1 MAEIIGVVLIAAA
14 LTAPTNWAIRLLL
27 SQIRAVETGGSEGAG
42 RWIGT
47 LERLLIFLLVVG
59 DEAGA
64 AALVVAAKAILRF
77 PEITGDEPHLSAE
90 YVLIGSL
97 ASWLL
102 GIAGGLA
109 ARTILGI

>member
-1 MAEIIGVVLIAAA
+1 MRVAAVVVLVVAMTVPA
-14 LTAPTNWAIRLLL
+14 NWFVRYLLI
-27 SQIRAVETGGSEGAG
+27 QIRAIETGGTEGAG
-42 RWIGT
+42 RWIGN

-77 PEITGDEPHLSAE
+77 PEITGKEPHLSAE

-102 GIAGGLA
+102 AVAGGLA
-109 ARTILGI
+109 ARAVLIY

>member
-1 MAEIIGVVLIAAA
+1 MSLVVVVM
-14 LTAPTNWAIRLLL
+14 TAPTNWFIRYLLV
-27 SQIRAVETGGSEGAG
+27 QIRAIDTGGTEGAG
-42 RWIGT
+42 RWIGI

-77 PEITGDEPHLSAE
+77 PEITGDEPHLNAE

-97 ASWLL
+97 ASWLMAV
-102 GIAGGLA
+102 AGGLG
-109 ARTILGI
+109 ARAILSL